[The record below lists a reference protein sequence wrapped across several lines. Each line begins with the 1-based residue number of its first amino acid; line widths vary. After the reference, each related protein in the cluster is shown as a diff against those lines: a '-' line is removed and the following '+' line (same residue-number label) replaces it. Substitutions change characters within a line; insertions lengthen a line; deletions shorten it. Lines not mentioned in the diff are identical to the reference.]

1 MQQMIKFD
9 QANRPGRVQLFFGSL
24 RAQAALCL
32 LFGVAIPVLIY
43 FRGDVGFIARNASA
57 VNSTLVAAVATLSGV
72 VAVRKFGIF
81 PGTITASYIF
91 PAFAAC
97 YSIAVSVVLL
107 AREPYSGALLTLTFL
122 TATAVRFAMSALE
135 RRDDAGRYYLVPG
148 GDIDRLLPD
157 VGLVSTTLHTPMLPA
172 DADAVIVADLH
183 HDHTAEWE
191 RVFAIAALH
200 GLGVYHYKQVWEAQT
215 GKVHIEHLSENSF
228 GSLLPSNSYAKAK
241 RLIDILF
248 SLAVIPI
255 LIVPLAVAALV
266 IRFDSPGPIFF
277 RQDRIGYRGKVFSVL
292 KFRTMRVAAPV
303 AEGVDRLHAAITQ
316 DDDVRITKVGR
327 FLRKT
332 RIDELPQVFNILRGE
347 MSWIGPRPEAQP
359 LSEWYESEIPFYL
372 YRHIVR
378 PGVTGWAQ
386 VNQGHVAGIS
396 EVHDKLRFDFYYI
409 KNFSM
414 WLDLVILFKTAVVV
428 VRGSGAK

>member
-1 MQQMIKFD
+1 MQMTQVEKVSR
-9 QANRPGRVQLFFGSL
+9 ASRASLFFGSL
-24 RAQAALCL
+24 RVQAALCL
-32 LFGVAIPVLIY
+32 LFGVAIPILAY
-43 FRGDVGFIARNASA
+43 FQGNVDFIFRNSSA
-57 VNSTLVAAVATLSGV
+57 FNSTLVAAVSTLGGV
-72 VAVRKFGIF
+72 VAVRKFGAF

-97 YSIAVSVVLL
+97 YSIAVATILL

-122 TATAVRFAMSALE
+122 TALGVRFAISALE
-135 RRDDAGRYYLVPG
+135 RGDAGRYYLVPG
-148 GDIDRLLPD
+148 GDIDRLRPD
-157 VGLVSTTLHTPMLPA
+157 VGLGSVTLDVPALPIES
-172 DADAVIVADLH
+172 DAVIVADLH
-183 HDHTAEWE
+183 HDHAPEWE
-191 RVFAIAALH
+191 RVFATAALN

-215 GKVHIEHLSENSF
+215 GKVRIEHLAENSL

-241 RLIDILF
+241 RAIDILF
-248 SLAVIPI
+248 SLIMIPV
-255 LIVPLAVAALV
+255 LIVPLAITAVV
-266 IRFDSPGPIFF
+266 IRLDSPGPVFF

-292 KFRTMRVAAPV
+292 KFRTMRVATPAYD
-303 AEGVDRLHAAITQ
+303 AASQLHAAITQ
-316 DDDVRITKVGR
+316 EDDVRITKVGR

-332 RIDELPQVFNILRGE
+332 RIDELPQIFNILRGE

-359 LSEWYESEIPFYL
+359 LSEWYEREIPFYL

-378 PGVTGWAQ
+378 PGITGWAQ

-414 WLDLVILFKTAVVV
+414 WLDLVILFKTGVVV